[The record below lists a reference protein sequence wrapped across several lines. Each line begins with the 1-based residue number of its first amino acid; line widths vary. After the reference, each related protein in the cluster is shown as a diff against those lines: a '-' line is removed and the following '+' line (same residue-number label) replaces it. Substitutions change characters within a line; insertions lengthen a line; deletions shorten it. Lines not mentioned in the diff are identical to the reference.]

1 MENNKTLNLEK
12 ILKYIKNKKKL
23 IIIFLIIMLSPFL
36 LLIITKIT
44 PSSRSMT
51 KLNKISKEISSIND
65 TFKYSI
71 EAEGI
76 NTDSAKNSLSLA
88 IVNLNNIKI
97 PLETM
102 NVPEDVNLA
111 KEQLL
116 NTLNLNISVCEQSL
130 SMFINPSNKKLNDKL
145 IQYKTSLDE
154 FNDSNSK
161 LSNFRIKK
169 IISEDS
175 FEFFNKSISYF
186 NTMIKINI
194 MKDINKE
201 KISDYILGID
211 KIVNKFIEIK
221 EDLKPALEDIKKNN
235 RSLYVLIEDL
245 ENKNLIFT
253 NIKNDLY
260 SLSIPEDAIKI
271 NELLKDTIKCYENY
285 SYSLKNT
292 LYKDLKENN
301 KLPLSDYDDCFSNYN
316 KFISSLDNF
325 NKNLDL
331 FKRN

>member
-1 MENNKTLNLEK
+1 MENNKKLNLEK

-23 IIIFLIIMLSPFL
+23 IIIFLIIMLTPFL

-65 TFKYSI
+65 TFKDSI
-71 EAEGI
+71 EAESI

-116 NTLNLNISVCEQSL
+116 NTLNLNISLCEQSL
-130 SMFINPSNKKLNDKL
+130 SIFMNPANPKLNDK
-145 IQYKTSLDE
+145 ITQYKTSLDD
-154 FNDSNSK
+154 FKDNNSK

-169 IISEDS
+169 VISEDS
-175 FEFFNKSISYF
+175 IEFFNKSISYF

-194 MKDINKE
+194 MKNINKE

-211 KIVNKFIEIK
+211 KISNKFIEIK

-285 SYSLKNT
+285 SYSLKDI

-301 KLPLSDYDDCFSNYN
+301 ELPLSHYDDCFSNYN